1 MPGSVEKG
9 GAQLQALPLLPVGG
23 AGVGSAKGGAL
34 LPPIPPRD
42 TNNVRLWGLA
52 LGGVDAAEGRRGRV

>member
-1 MPGSVEKG
+1 MPGSVA
-9 GAQLQALPLLPVGG
+9 GAVAKVQALPLLSVGG

-42 TNNVRLWGLA
+42 TSNVRLWWLA
-52 LGGVDAAEGRRGRV
+52 LVGVDLAEDRRGRV